1 MNLVNLILDP
11 ILIFGLGLGVAG
23 AAWATVVAQTI
34 SAAGFLVL
42 MFGRDRARFG
52 LGGRIAGVRGLGM
65 GRILSDGW
73 PMMLRSLALLFALT
87 ATTFAATRIGT
98 PEVAAH
104 QIALQT
110 WLFMSFVLD
119 SLAVAAMAMIGSDIG
134 AGSRGAAREIANRLL
149 ALGFILGTILAI
161 SLALLEP
168 LLAGVFSAEPVV
180 EELLGSIVWFVVVL
194 QPLTALVYVWDGIG
208 IGMSAFRFMAVSM
221 VTGAVLTTAVLVAIG
236 GTLVGVWIAV
246 TVLILSR
253 LVSFAGWHRWG
264 PLSSARGPSPG
275 SQAAVEPGRSK

>member
-1 MNLVNLILDP
+1 
-11 ILIFGLGLGVAG
+11 
-23 AAWATVVAQTI
+23 
-34 SAAGFLVL
+34 
-42 MFGRDRARFG
+42 
-52 LGGRIAGVRGLGM
+52 
-65 GRILSDGW
+65 
-73 PMMLRSLALLFALT
+73 
-87 ATTFAATRIGT
+87 
-98 PEVAAH
+98 
-104 QIALQT
+104 
-110 WLFMSFVLD
+110 MSFVLD

-221 VTGAVLTTAVLVAIG
+221 VIGAVLTTAVLVAIG